1 MSKAYKSKAMAALHE
16 NVSDLYRVG
25 MIDKKTMRKFDA
37 ACLTPVRILSPAAIR
52 GIRAKADV
60 SQAVFAAHLN
70 VTAGMVEYETI
81 GLAILVPEAAAERC
95 TIGVSTVPQA
105 IVFTRIPWGA

>member
-1 MSKAYKSKAMAALHE
+1 MVKTYKSKAMAALHE

-37 ACLTPVRILSPAAIR
+37 ACLTPVRKLSPAAIR
-52 GIRAKADV
+52 RIRSKADV

-70 VTAGMVEYETI
+70 VTVGVVSKWERGEKIPSGPAAKLLT
-81 GLAILVPEAAAERC
+81 LASIRGIEAIA
-95 TIGVSTVPQA
+95 
-105 IVFTRIPWGA
+105 